1 MKQLLL
7 SFGLC
12 FLSIWGWTQGSAFGV
27 KGGATVGI
35 QRWNGLDQGA
45 LLKYHGIAYI
55 ETLDVEDNLF
65 SIFAQAG
72 YHIKGSALRNT
83 RFTLNNGNIF
93 NLPAQEFQFR
103 NVSLTI
109 GGKKKFAVGS
119 NRDNRAYYL
128 LGIRGEYTI
137 NTNLNEYQEANNV
150 FSNFFP
156 SDNWV
161 RRFNYGATVGGGF
174 EFPFSDLVG
183 GIVEFTVN
191 PDLSRQ
197 YWQPALE
204 NVPDP
209 YNPGN
214 NRTIGERQIYNVTL
228 EISLGIRLLRVVEYI
243 D

>member
-1 MKQLLL
+1 MKNILIIL
-7 SFGLC
+7 S
-12 FLSIWGWTQGSAFGV
+12 LSIMSVAAQAQGSAFGL

-45 LLKYHGIAYI
+45 LFKYHGIAYI
-55 ETLDVEDNLF
+55 ETLDVEENLF

-83 RFTLNNGNIF
+83 RFTLTNGNIF

-109 GGKKKFAVGS
+109 GGKKKFSVGS
-119 NRDNRAYYL
+119 NPDNRAYYL
-128 LGIRGEYTI
+128 LGIRGDYTL
-137 NTNLNEYQEANNV
+137 NTNLDEYSEANNV

-174 EFPFSDLVG
+174 EFPFSELVG
-183 GIVEFTVN
+183 GIIEFTVN

-214 NRTIGERQIYNVTL
+214 NRNIGERQIYNVTL
-228 EISLGIRLLRVVEYI
+228 EISLGLRFLRIVEYI